1 MILPDSK
8 NTEWINELLD
18 VLEKLRSPEGCPW
31 DREQTH
37 STLKKHLIEECAE
50 LLDSIDDNDEKGIC
64 EELGDVLMHI
74 VFHAKIAEHDG
85 KFTFDDV
92 ARQVTEKMVR
102 RHPHV
107 FGDESVSNV
116 DEVMTIWNKA
126 KNKEKGD
133 RGFTSILDGIPRH
146 MPALLQARE
155 LQKKAAKVGFDWEQ
169 PEQII
174 EKIDEELQELKEAM
188 ASGDEAHVEEELG
201 DLLFAVVNLSR
212 FRNFTPAEELL
223 ARANKKFIQRFQ
235 YIERTIENRGDT
247 LQETS
252 IEEMERLW
260 NEIKRIS

>member
-252 IEEMERLW
+252 IEEMERIW
-260 NEIKRIS
+260 NESKKKL

>member
-1 MILPDSK
+1 VILPESK
-8 NTEWINELLD
+8 NTEWIDELQD

-37 STLKKHLIEECAE
+37 SSLKEHLIEECAE
-50 LLDSIDDNDEKGIC
+50 LLDSIDDNDDQGIC

-74 VFHAKIAEHDG
+74 VFHAKIAEEEG
-85 KFTFDDV
+85 TFTFDDV
-92 ARQVTEKMVR
+92 AREVTEKMVR

-107 FGDESVSNV
+107 FGEESVSNV
-116 DEVMTIWNKA
+116 DEVMTIWNRA
-126 KNKEKGD
+126 KKKEKGD

-146 MPALLQARE
+146 MPALLKARE
-155 LQKKAAKVGFDWEQ
+155 LQKKAAKVGFDWKQ

-174 EKIDEELQELKEAM
+174 EKIEEELQELKEAM
-188 ASGDEAHVEEELG
+188 ASGDEVHVEEELG

-212 FRNFTPAEELL
+212 FRNSTPAEELL

-235 YIERTIENRGDT
+235 YIERTIEKRGDT

>member
-1 MILPDSK
+1 MILPESK
-8 NTEWINELLD
+8 NTEWIDELQD

-37 STLKKHLIEECAE
+37 SSLKEHLIEECAE
-50 LLDSIDDNDEKGIC
+50 LLDSIDDNDDQGIC

-74 VFHAKIAEHDG
+74 VFHAKIAEEKG
-85 KFTFDDV
+85 TFTFDDV
-92 ARQVTEKMVR
+92 AREVTEKMVR

-107 FGDESVSNV
+107 FGEESVSNV
-116 DEVMTIWNKA
+116 DEVMTIWNRA
-126 KNKEKGD
+126 KKKEKGD

-146 MPALLQARE
+146 MPALLKARE
-155 LQKKAAKVGFDWEQ
+155 LQKKAAKVGFDWKQ

-174 EKIDEELQELKEAM
+174 EKIEEELQELKEAM

-212 FRNFTPAEELL
+212 FRNSTPAEELL

-235 YIERTIENRGDT
+235 YIERTIEKRGDT

-252 IEEMERLW
+252 IEEMERIW
-260 NEIKRIS
+260 NESKKKL